1 MIERRIYKKIKDHLK
16 ERQVTVITGIRR
28 CGKTTLMK
36 MLFNSIKSK
45 NKLYLDL
52 EAISNRIFFDENKYE
67 NILLK
72 LQNIYG
78 LTTDSKIYLALDEIQ
93 YVKNIPGIVKYL
105 YDHYNIK
112 FILTGSSSYYLKN
125 LFTESLAGR
134 KKIFELYTL
143 DFYEYLK
150 FKNVFTGNQPFLQK
164 KFFIDS
170 YINLNEFYNDFIK
183 FGGFPEVV
191 LNRNI
196 NAKVDLLK
204 DILDS
209 YLRVDIKNLSDF
221 DNYSN
226 LYKILKSLASRAGN
240 KLDILTISR
249 TTGISRATVSNFIE
263 LFEGTYLIYRIPVY
277 SINPAR
283 EIIKTPKLFFQDNG
297 LLNTLAE
304 IGSGVQFENSVFN
317 QLKHHGKLNYYSL
330 KTGREIDFI
339 LDNKIA
345 MEVKEHAGDFD
356 IKRLNRLSSNISIKN
371 NYMIFRYAPPNDFSS
386 GTNFIWGGDI
396 L

>member
-1 MIERRIYKKIKDHLK
+1 
-16 ERQVTVITGIRR
+16 
-28 CGKTTLMK
+28 
-36 MLFNSIKSK
+36 
-45 NKLYLDL
+45 
-52 EAISNRIFFDENKYE
+52 
-67 NILLK
+67 
-72 LQNIYG
+72 
-78 LTTDSKIYLALDEIQ
+78 
-93 YVKNIPGIVKYL
+93 
-105 YDHYNIK
+105 
-112 FILTGSSSYYLKN
+112 
-125 LFTESLAGR
+125 
-134 KKIFELYTL
+134 
-143 DFYEYLK
+143 
-150 FKNVFTGNQPFLQK
+150 
-164 KFFIDS
+164 
-170 YINLNEFYNDFIK
+170 
-183 FGGFPEVV
+183 
-191 LNRNI
+191 
-196 NAKVDLLK
+196 
-204 DILDS
+204 
-209 YLRVDIKNLSDF
+209 
-221 DNYSN
+221 
-226 LYKILKSLASRAGN
+226 
-240 KLDILTISR
+240 
-249 TTGISRATVSNFIE
+249 
-263 LFEGTYLIYRIPVY
+263 VY